1 MRKLHSYILWIL
13 IFFFLIPIKLFSN
26 EIEYSFVPKQVYKN
40 QVFPISFLSRSSLN
54 GKIIFKFA
62 GDKSPIL
69 KTPVII
75 NDGAKTFYTF
85 YFKTDNPLFRI
96 SSVTIDING

>member
-1 MRKLHSYILWIL
+1 MRNTHSYTLWIL
-13 IFFFLIPIKLFSN
+13 IFFLLIPMRLFST

-40 QVFPISFLSRSSLN
+40 QVFPISFLSRNSLN

-69 KTPVII
+69 KKPVII
-75 NDGAKTFYTF
+75 NDGAKIFYTF
-85 YFKTDNPLFRI
+85 YFKTDNPLFQI
-96 SSVTIDING
+96 PSVT